1 MSQLQANHSNHIALR
16 PYTPEDCEEISILF
30 YETVHTV
37 NAKDY
42 SRQQLDVWA
51 TGSIDLA
58 AWNESFL
65 AHTDRKTAKKYNLA
79 TCTF

>member
-1 MSQLQANHSNHIALR
+1 MSQLQANHFSHITLR

-42 SRQQLDVWA
+42 SRQQPDVWA
-51 TGSIDLA
+51 T
-58 AWNESFL
+58 
-65 AHTDRKTAKKYNLA
+65 
-79 TCTF
+79 

>member
-1 MSQLQANHSNHIALR
+1 MSQLQANHFSHITLR
-16 PYTPEDCEEISILF
+16 PYTLEDCEEISILF

-51 TGSIDLA
+51 T
-58 AWNESFL
+58 
-65 AHTDRKTAKKYNLA
+65 
-79 TCTF
+79 